1 MNAHYSNPAP
11 EAVRA
16 DARNRALR
24 TFAQGLALDLLAALV
39 VVLLPAV
46 TSIEWT
52 SAYWLAL
59 LASLGRSL
67 VQALVS
73 YVARYVVP
81 PADEQGDEV
90 PA

>member
-1 MNAHYSNPAP
+1 MNTENLSNPAP
-11 EAVRA
+11 EAVAA

-24 TFAQGLALDLLAALV
+24 TFVQGLGIDLLAAV
-39 VVLLPAV
+39 CIVLLPAV
-46 TSIEWT
+46 SSIEWT

-59 LASLGRSL
+59 GASVARSL

-73 YVARYVVP
+73 YVARFVVP
-81 PADEQGDEV
+81 PADEGDEV